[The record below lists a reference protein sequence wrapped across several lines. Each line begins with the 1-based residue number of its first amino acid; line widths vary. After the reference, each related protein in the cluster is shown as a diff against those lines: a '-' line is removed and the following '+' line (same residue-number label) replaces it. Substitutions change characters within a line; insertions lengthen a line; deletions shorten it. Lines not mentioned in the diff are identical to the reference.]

1 MNKLKKNERGFGAIE
16 ATLLVVILITL
27 IGVGYYVYKAKQN
40 TSALYNQTATTSVVK
55 KPTVKSKSTTPVNDP
70 TANWQTVKSSDASFS
85 IKIPQSW
92 VSITCQP
99 FGGGGPNLYIASSQ
113 TYLAKCNSDFIGEAS
128 FISAA
133 DQSASTAPTKGST
146 DQSFSTQ
153 AVTLDAVSGYKTTNL
168 TSASDALTPNT
179 TYTTYSFYSNN
190 MSFYARYQQ
199 ITNGPNDLATF
210 NQIVQTWKF

>member
-1 MNKLKKNERGFGAIE
+1 MSKIPKNEKGFSGVEVVLA
-16 ATLLVVILITL
+16 VVIVALIAVVGWLAYKNHHKTTPTL
-27 IGVGYYVYKAKQN
+27 TNSTTTK
-40 TSALYNQTATTSVVK
+40 TATT
-55 KPTVKSKSTTPVNDP
+55 TPKVATPAVDP

-92 VSITCQP
+92 VSITCEP
-99 FGGGGPNLYIASSQ
+99 FGGGGPNLYVASSQ
-113 TYLAKCNSDFIGEAS
+113 AYLAKCNSDFIGEAS

-133 DQSASTAPTKGST
+133 DQSASQMPTKGAT

-153 AVTLDAVSGYKTTNL
+153 AVTVNAVSGYKTTNL
-168 TSASDALTPNT
+168 TSVSDALTPNT

-190 MSFYARYQQ
+190 TSFYARYQQ
-199 ITNGPNDLATF
+199 MTNGPDDLATF